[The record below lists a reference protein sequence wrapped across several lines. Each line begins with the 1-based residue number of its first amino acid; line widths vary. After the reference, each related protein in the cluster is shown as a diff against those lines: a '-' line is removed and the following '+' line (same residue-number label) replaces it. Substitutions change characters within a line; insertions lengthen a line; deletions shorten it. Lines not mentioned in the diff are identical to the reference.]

1 MHRHRFSLGGLMG
14 RLTGQPSRP
23 TPKSVQALAAAGTP
37 ATEIA
42 RRMGI
47 PLDAVRMLLQL
58 GGLPAS
64 T

>member
-1 MHRHRFSLGGLMG
+1 MARHRFSLGGLVG
-14 RLTGQPSRP
+14 RLTGLPSRP

-47 PLDAVRMLLQL
+47 PVDAVRMLMQL
-58 GGLPAS
+58 GGA
-64 T
+64 TA

>member
-1 MHRHRFSLGGLMG
+1 MHRQRFSLGTLVG
-14 RLTGQPSRP
+14 RLTGLPGRP

-47 PLDAVRMLLQL
+47 PVDAVRMLLQL
-58 GGLPAS
+58 GAAAA
-64 T
+64 

>member
-1 MHRHRFSLGGLMG
+1 MG

-47 PLDAVRMLLQL
+47 PVDAVRMLLQL
-58 GGLPAS
+58 GAA
-64 T
+64 TA